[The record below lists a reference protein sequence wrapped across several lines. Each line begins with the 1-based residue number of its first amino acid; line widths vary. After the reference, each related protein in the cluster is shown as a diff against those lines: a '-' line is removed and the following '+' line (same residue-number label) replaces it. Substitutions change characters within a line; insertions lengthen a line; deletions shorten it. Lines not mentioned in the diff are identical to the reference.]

1 MGLNS
6 AMATVPTQEKVPEEV
21 DFVRWIS
28 QMQTNLAETVGG
40 VLLRAARPVQV
51 GVAEG
56 AQNLAST
63 SAGRLVGW
71 SLRESTGTSPAVVR
85 VWDGRDNT
93 GALVACVN
101 LGQGASETQWMAP
114 GGVSFQHGLF
124 VEVIE
129 GDGLS
134 VAVEGA
140 VYLGGVE

>member
-21 DFVRWIS
+21 DFVRWVS
-28 QMQTNLAETVGG
+28 QMQTNLAESLGG

-51 GVAEG
+51 GIAGG

-71 SLRESTGTSPAVVR
+71 SLRESTGANPAVVR
-85 VWDGRDNT
+85 LWDGRDNE
-93 GALVACVN
+93 GALVACIN

-129 GDGLS
+129 GTGLS
-134 VAVEGA
+134 VSVEGA